1 MREIVF
7 TVVHE
12 PGMNPVADLLAEY
25 PSARIRSLA
34 CHVTESALWRV
45 DRATGPGA
53 APDELEDLA
62 GARYFTDCLVRDGCD
77 GDWETTVLDRSESS
91 LVLYSYWERTPSC
104 DSVPH
109 LAREHFGDGVVLD
122 ETWRGRRQRWRALA
136 PDGPVGAFVED
147 VRAVA
152 DADIEFE
159 RVSDPDPD
167 HDAELPP
174 KQADALAAAVEAG
187 YYETPREIET
197 YELAEQLGI
206 PGSTLS
212 YRLRR
217 AEAWLAKR
225 YVE

>member
-12 PGMNPVADLLAEY
+12 HGMNPVADLLAEY

-45 DRATGPGA
+45 DRATGPGVA
-53 APDELEDLA
+53 LDELEDLA

-77 GDWETTVLDRSESS
+77 GDWETTVLDRSEGS

-159 RVSDPDPD
+159 RVSDPDLDPD
-167 HDAELPP
+167 TELSP

-225 YVE
+225 YVG